1 MSKRHFEKK
10 FKKTISS
17 ALAVSIVLGS
27 INIGAVGDS
36 LKGTQENKIV
46 SSAESKLNSLKKIV
60 INNPKKAAGAG
71 LLGLTGFGGLGFILS
86 KLFGKNNSNK
96 NKGTEGKN
104 GYKGVDNNEGDTK
117 KEEKDLESEK
127 PSIENI
133 DCLFDPNFQ
142 APDGSTDTWETRA
155 KEVFGSVAGKKSGNK
170 NYAGKFGIN
179 ETQLIKVAKG
189 EYNILDLFTK
199 LEDYYLHSG
208 NDNDRIFNP
217 QRRALLFAICESTRD
232 NKIADK
238 CWEINNKLNEKALLN
253 FLKTYSAT
261 AKLLAKMFLLF
272 QIGET
277 KFTKRGSGKEFEDS
291 NIEIFKAIAQGE
303 SVVVKLPGKFA
314 KDNKYDILQKL
325 NDNNNTED
333 VASISSRSSTHD
345 IGEYSREDGTAY
357 LCEDKSNIA
366 GLLAETGKFT
376 GNKFNISKAKHRRF
390 GVSINKYNNSE
401 EENELLV
408 VTRGEGALFKLEPVA
423 SGGTSIYGHKH
434 SITGGSNNI
443 TPTGQ
448 FRAWSQFSQR
458 KAMISD
464 LSGCKMEVFNEIYN
478 AFSKKLNEG
487 KVDFKKLI
495 GKQLSVEELSELI
508 GYGNKEELNNCRD
521 HLAPYKSFGNFKELK
536 CCDESENGNY
546 SICIKYDN
554 NRYKKI
560 TVGNDGTIISV
571 DRFENKGFTNGYFTL
586 SEQDKRAISI
596 DALTNENGEFCGKIL
611 KRISIDKIPGVKIFR
626 STRNYLGASITI
638 YGYII
643 EDIKKFLDWCNIK
656 NIEHRDRATILLCQN
671 LWFYTSGRIES
682 WQISKLPTIFAQELN
697 DIKENNS
704 ASENKQS
711 EYVAPM
717 PKVEDS
723 SEWRIYKYGS
733 EEFTNISDALRKN
746 MEDLDVNGWVELFR
760 NSDPTKGSEG
770 WFSGVSPKDFAKKF
784 YKK

>member
-60 INNPKKAAGAG
+60 INNPKKAAGIG
-71 LLGLTGFGGLGFILS
+71 LLGLTGIGGLGFILS

-142 APDGSTDTWETRA
+142 APDGSTDTWEKRA
-155 KEVFGSVAGKKSGNK
+155 KEVFGSVDGNELGNK
-170 NYAGKFGIN
+170 KCAEKFGIN

-217 QRRALLFAICESTRD
+217 QRRALLFAICELTHD
-232 NKIADK
+232 KKIADK

-277 KFTKRGSGKEFEDS
+277 KFTKRGSSQEFKDS

-325 NDNNNTED
+325 NDNNNNPEDITE
-333 VASISSRSSTHD
+333 INSRSSTHD
-345 IGEYSREDGTAY
+345 IYEIPREDGTTY
-357 LCEDKSNIA
+357 LCEKKSYLSGATSYLGIGEVKNRSVGVNIC
-366 GLLAETGKFT
+366 
-376 GNKFNISKAKHRRF
+376 
-390 GVSINKYNNSE
+390 KYNNSNE
-401 EENELLV
+401 KNELLV
-408 VTRGEGALFKLEPVA
+408 VTSGDAALFKLEPIA
-423 SGGTSIYGHKH
+423 PNETSVYGHKH
-434 SITGGSNNI
+434 GLGGKSNNI

-478 AFSKKLNEG
+478 AFSKKLDDRN
-487 KVDFKKLI
+487 VDFEKLI
-495 GKQLSVEELSELI
+495 GEQLTVGELSKLI
-508 GYGNKEELNNCRD
+508 GYDNIGELKNCRD
-521 HLAPYKSFGNFKELK
+521 HLTPYKSFGNFKELK
-536 CCDESENGNY
+536 CCDESGNGNY
-546 SICIKYDN
+546 SICIKYCH
-554 NRYKKI
+554 NRYRTI
-560 TVGNDGTIISV
+560 TVGSDGTIITV
-571 DRFENKGFTNGYFTL
+571 GQFENKGYTNGCLTL
-586 SEQDKRAISI
+586 SEQYKRAISI
-596 DALTNENGEFCGKIL
+596 DALTNENGEFCEKIL
-611 KRISIDKIPGVKIFR
+611 EAIGTKEIPGVKIFR
-626 STRNYLGASITI
+626 SERDYLGASVTI

-711 EYVAPM
+711 EYVVPM

-723 SEWRIYKYGS
+723 SEWRIHKYGS
-733 EEFTNISDALRKN
+733 EEFTNISDALKEN
-746 MEDLDVNGWVELFR
+746 MEDLDVNGWVELFK
-760 NSDPTKGSEG
+760 NSDPTKGSEE
-770 WFSGVSPKDFAKKF
+770 FIKGVLPEKFASKF
-784 YKK
+784 INK